1 MVEKSGK
8 ITMGTGS
15 ENITP
20 LKINMQ
26 CVKTIEN
33 HCKEKPTDKTPDL
46 KCVNGVAWNLCPQFE
61 N

>member
-1 MVEKSGK
+1 
-8 ITMGTGS
+8 MGTGS